1 MASLLAKAKAAKQ
14 AKIQTSAE
22 APQWCLDAHER
33 RAKGL
38 RAKETKQ
45 YAIEAQQYESVELG
59 WSQKHKQEPMK
70 LNNMPF
76 KLKKYEPMELRWSP
90 NQKQKPMKL
99 KNMPL
104 KLKIW
109 ANGIWVKPKAKTVVR
124 SYFTRDIT
132 AIHLG

>member
-22 APQWCLDAHER
+22 APQWCLDVHER

-38 RAKETKQ
+38 RAKETEQ

-70 LNNMPF
+70 LNNIWAIEAQQ
-76 KLKKYEPMELRWSP
+76 YEPMKLGWSP
-90 NQKQKPMKL
+90 KHKQKSMKL
-99 KNMPL
+99 NNMNQGSSGEAQSTN
-104 KLKIW
+104 KSQWNSTIC
-109 ANGIWVKPKAKTVVR
+109 
-124 SYFTRDIT
+124 
-132 AIHLG
+132 HLS